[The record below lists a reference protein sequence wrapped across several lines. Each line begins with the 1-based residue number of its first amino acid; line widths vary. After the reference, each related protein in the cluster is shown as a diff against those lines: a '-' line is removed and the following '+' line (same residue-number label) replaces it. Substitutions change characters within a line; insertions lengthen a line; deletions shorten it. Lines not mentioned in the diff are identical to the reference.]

1 MDKDFIRGN
10 MIGSKRKSQ
19 FIISTCDERLFRLM
33 KQKFNKAPF
42 STIFYTIESIG
53 EAGPKIICQKANC
66 EE

>member
-1 MDKDFIRGN
+1 
-10 MIGSKRKSQ
+10 MIGRKRKSQ

-53 EAGPKIICQKANC
+53 EAGPKIISQRA
-66 EE
+66 